1 MYAEFIELFQHIQIK
16 SYSEA
21 VCETVG
27 SVMNIHHG
35 RGRNV
40 HPVNFNKEIFLQ
52 FNLPPLHIM
61 KKQLIPEV
69 VQIKLL
75 NERKKY
81 VSQTDKKWITKLKF
95 GKLSSTVGNFRER
108 EEEAAHLPV
117 SIFNAK

>member
-1 MYAEFIELFQHIQIK
+1 MRAHKKFFC
-16 SYSEA
+16 S
-21 VCETVG
+21 
-27 SVMNIHHG
+27 
-35 RGRNV
+35 
-40 HPVNFNKEIFLQ
+40 

-69 VQIKLL
+69 VQIKLI

-81 VSQTDKKWITKLKF
+81 VSQTDKKWISKLKF
-95 GKLSSTVGNFRER
+95 RKLSSTVGNFRER